1 MNRPLRLGDILLM
14 RRLLPV
20 HELEAAL
27 ERQRKQGGRL
37 GENLIALGLITRE
50 QLTSILQE
58 TPSNPLTVRQTGI
71 SRGSLLAL
79 LLKFMRTESCETL
92 ADLSTRMKLPI
103 GVLQE
108 LIDEAANQRTVEV
121 LGSVQQGL
129 LSYNRYTLTDIGRS
143 AAAEALAQ
151 SQYLGPAPVSLD
163 AFQEQV
169 RKQAIVNENLQE
181 DTFRQAFGGMNIP
194 PNYVRKLLPAVR
206 SGRTVLLY
214 GPPGNGKTSIG
225 TRIATMFRNVIYVP
239 YAIEV
244 GGQIIKV
251 YDTGLHKPYA
261 GDDAVSSLSSGN
273 SPLVETFDARW
284 VACKRPVAMA
294 GGELTVEM
302 LDLGF
307 DPVSKFYDAPLHM
320 KALNGLFLIDDFGRQ
335 RVSPTDLLNR
345 WIVPMESRIDYLKL
359 NTGFSFVIPIDE
371 LVIFSTNLA
380 PADLMDP
387 AFLRRIPYKIECTG
401 PSIEDY
407 RNVFITIANSQGL
420 TISTDTLNY
429 IVRRLQSKNYD
440 LAYFQPKFLCDQ
452 FSELCRCFD
461 LGPVVTREI
470 ADEGLENLYVD
481 LRAGSDPVS
490 PSGWPGTPSLVA
502 TA

>member
-1 MNRPLRLGDILLM
+1 M
-14 RRLLPV
+14 RGLLPIQ
-20 HELEAAL
+20 ELEAAL

-50 QLTSILQE
+50 QLTSILEE
-58 TPSNPLTVRQTGI
+58 TPNSPLTVKQTGV

-79 LLKFMRTESCETL
+79 LLKFMRTQSCETL
-92 ADLSTRMKLPI
+92 AELSAGMKLPTS
-103 GVLQE
+103 VLQE
-108 LIDEAANQRTVEV
+108 LIEEATNQRMVEV
-121 LGSVQQGL
+121 LGAIQQGL
-129 LSYNRYTLTDIGRS
+129 VSCNRYCLTDHGRN
-143 AAAEALAQ
+143 AATEALAQ
-151 SQYLGPAPVSLD
+151 SQYIGPVPVSLS
-163 AFQEQV
+163 AYQEQV
-169 RKQAIVNENLQE
+169 SKQAIAKENLRE
-181 DTFRQAFGGMNIP
+181 DTFRQAFAGMDIP
-194 PNYVRKLLPAVR
+194 TSHVRKLLPAVR

-225 TRIATMFRNVIYVP
+225 TRISTMFRNVIYVP

-244 GGQIIKV
+244 AGQIIKV

-261 GDDAVSSLSSGN
+261 DNDTDAILSSGN

-307 DPVSKFYDAPLHM
+307 DPIGKIYDAPLHM
-320 KALNGLFLIDDFGRQ
+320 KALNGIFLIDDFGRQ

-359 NTGFSFVIPIDE
+359 NTGFSFIIPIDE

-380 PADLMDP
+380 PSDLMDP

-401 PSIEDY
+401 PNLDDY
-407 RNVFITIANSQGL
+407 KKVFFAMAEKQGL
-420 TISTDTLNY
+420 SISSDMIGY
-429 IVRRLQSKNYD
+429 IVRRLHSKNYE
-440 LAYFQPKFLCDQ
+440 LAYFQPRFLCDQ
-452 FSELCRCFD
+452 FSQLCQCFD
-461 LGPVVTREI
+461 LEPVVTREI

-481 LRAGSDPVS
+481 LRAQTGSENAPN
-490 PSGWPGTPSLVA
+490 WPGTANVLTSV
-502 TA
+502 

>member
-1 MNRPLRLGDILLM
+1 
-14 RRLLPV
+14 
-20 HELEAAL
+20 
-27 ERQRKQGGRL
+27 
-37 GENLIALGLITRE
+37 
-50 QLTSILQE
+50 
-58 TPSNPLTVRQTGI
+58 
-71 SRGSLLAL
+71 
-79 LLKFMRTESCETL
+79 
-92 ADLSTRMKLPI
+92 
-103 GVLQE
+103 
-108 LIDEAANQRTVEV
+108 
-121 LGSVQQGL
+121 
-129 LSYNRYTLTDIGRS
+129 LTDQGRV

-151 SQYLGPAPVSLD
+151 SQYLGPAPVSLT

-169 RKQAIVNENLQE
+169 RKQAICNENLQE
-181 DTFRQAFGGMNIP
+181 ESFKQAFAGMNIP

-214 GPPGNGKTSIG
+214 GPPGNGKTTIG
-225 TRIATMFRNVIYVP
+225 TRVATMFRDVIYVP

-244 GGQIIKV
+244 GGQIIKM

-261 GDDAVSSLSSGN
+261 DGGTVATLSSAN
-273 SPLVETFDARW
+273 SPLLETFDARW
-284 VACKRPVAMA
+284 VACRRPVAMA

-307 DPVSKFYDAPLHM
+307 DPVGKYYDAPLHM

-335 RVSPTDLLNR
+335 RVNPTDLLNR

-387 AFLRRIPYKIECTG
+387 AFLRRIPYKIECSG
-401 PSIEDY
+401 PSLDDY
-407 RNVFITIANSQGL
+407 RSVFIALCNKHGL
-420 TISTDTLNY
+420 AISTDVVNY
-429 IVRRLQSKNYD
+429 IARRLQSRNYD

-452 FSELCRCFD
+452 FSQLCQCFD
-461 LGPVVTREI
+461 LPPIVTREI

-481 LRAGSDPVS
+481 LRTEPDR
-490 PSGWPGTPSLVA
+490 
-502 TA
+502 TAAPHCPAFTVHA